1 MSTRHLHLTRFRAQN
16 MMVSA
21 VKCCRPQLLFL
32 HYMLLYCWLL
42 EVSYCPAQDRIHC
55 QQLTGKGTMALSF
68 LPDDQHRPLME
79 TETVA
84 LLPVLRRLEVT
95 NVFI

>member
-1 MSTRHLHLTRFRAQN
+1 MI
-16 MMVSA
+16 
-21 VKCCRPQLLFL
+21 P
-32 HYMLLYCWLL
+32 HYMLLYWLL
-42 EVSYCPAQDRIHC
+42 EVLYCPAQDRIHC